1 MAARM
6 NTAQVKR
13 QTTSETIEWDTLMLK
28 AVRELFGNRA
38 RIVPSFW
45 NQQDKDSF
53 LSKLFNDARN
63 INPRDPVEISKN
75 TVDVNE
81 KIYSNAEGGEDS
93 TTVKIINCAE
103 NTEGHNYQESVT
115 KGVQWGVNANVG
127 LQFGL
132 PMVGAGGKGGLGFQ
146 FQRQHSTTLVN
157 EKKKENKVEL
167 QSHHE
172 ETVKIPPGKKVIVK
186 MTSYRVRYKLDYT
199 MEYNIS
205 KNTTIRVLVD
215 TCGAG
220 LPFCKR
226 TVFIRANQLLQY
238 LPGYREDDE
247 LVYFTQEGELR
258 WIADRMEVKKI
269 IATI

>member
-1 MAARM
+1 
-6 NTAQVKR
+6 
-13 QTTSETIEWDTLMLK
+13 MLR

-38 RIVPSFW
+38 RLVPSLL
-45 NQQDKDSF
+45 NQENKKLF
-53 LSKLFNDARN
+53 LSTLFNDARN

-81 KIYSNAEGGEDS
+81 KVYYNSEGGEDS
-93 TTVKIINCAE
+93 STVKIVNCVE

-115 KGVQWGVNANVG
+115 KGVQWGANANVG

-132 PMVGAGGKGGLGFQ
+132 PQVGGSAGLGFN
-146 FQRQHSTTLVN
+146 FQRQNTTTLVN

-186 MTSYRVRYKLDYT
+186 MTSYRVRYRLDYT
-199 MEYNIS
+199 MEYKIP
-205 KNTTIRVLVD
+205 KITTIRVRVD

-226 TVFIRANQLLQY
+226 SVFITAQQLLQF
-238 LPGYREDDE
+238 LPGYREDE
-247 LVYFTQEGELR
+247 EFVYFTQEGELR
-258 WIADRMEVKKI
+258 WVADRMEVKK
-269 IATI
+269 TITDV